1 MAPTDGVQPAI
12 RLSVELLF
20 DEVDTNNVVEAVG
33 LWHCR
38 WPSRFGS
45 LVALAFGA
53 DEMLCYPIGDVRL
66 AVASAKQLREV
77 LGGRV
82 PAVLVGNL

>member
-1 MAPTDGVQPAI
+1 MS
-12 RLSVELLF
+12 LSVVLLL
-20 DEVDTNNVVEAVG
+20 DEVDTDHVVEAVG
-33 LWHCR
+33 LWNCC

-53 DEMLCYPIGDVRL
+53 DEMLCYPISDVGL
-66 AVASAKQLREV
+66 AVASAQQLREV

-82 PAVLVGNL
+82 PAVHGQPVGLVFVEWSV